1 MEDSSVVELPVSGAQ
16 EEISNDVK
24 RPQFGNRFLSNE
36 DDVFRHN
43 AWDNVEWDEE
53 QEHAALEG
61 VRKNS
66 TVKMSDQNAA
76 KLELQADA
84 NWNKFY
90 AIHQNRFFKDRHW
103 LFTEFPEL
111 APRNTKDAPER
122 VFPAGTNCAGS
133 GLTSNVSVDFEV
145 VQRTILEL
153 GCGVG
158 NTVFPILK
166 YSVEKNLKI
175 YASDFSEQAIQILRE
190 SKEFDEKRCEAFVL
204 DATAENWDVPFEEN
218 SIDIVVLIFVLSAIN
233 PDRMQHIANQIGRYL
248 KPGGLVLLRDYG
260 RYDLAQ
266 LRFKPGKCLKENFY
280 ARGDNTLVYFFT
292 QEDLRT
298 LFQNAGLVE
307 EQNII
312 DRRLQVNRGRMIKMY
327 RVWVQ
332 VKFRKPFT
340 NK

>member
-1 MEDSSVVELPVSGAQ
+1 METSAVKSPVSAA
-16 EEISNDVK
+16 EEDAPANGK
-24 RPQFGNRFLSNE
+24 RPQFGNRFLSE
-36 DDVFRHN
+36 EHDVFQHN

-53 QEHAALEG
+53 QEQAALEG

-66 TVKMSDQNAA
+66 TVKMGLQDAE
-76 KLELQADA
+76 KLGMEADA
-84 NWNKFY
+84 NWDKFY
-90 AIHQNRFFKDRHW
+90 GIHQNRFFKDRHW

-111 APRNTKDAPER
+111 APLNTKDAPER
-122 VFPAGTNCAGS
+122 VFPEGVESTGS
-133 GLTSNVSVDFEV
+133 NPEAALAVDPDA
-145 VQRTILEL
+145 QRTIFEV

-166 YSVEKNLKI
+166 YSVEENLKI
-175 YASDFSEQAIQILRE
+175 YASDFSKQAIQILKE

-204 DATAENWDVPFEEN
+204 DATAETWDVPFEEN
-218 SIDIVVLIFVLSAIN
+218 SIDIIVLIFVLSAID
-233 PDRMQHIANQIGRYL
+233 PERMQHVANQIGRYL
-248 KPGGLVLLRDYG
+248 KPGGLLMLRDYG

-280 ARGDNTLVYFFT
+280 VRGDGTLVYFFT

-307 EQNII
+307 EQNIV
-312 DRRLQVNRGRMIKMY
+312 DRRLQVNRGRMLKMY

-332 VKFRKPFT
+332 VKFRKPLQ
-340 NK
+340 